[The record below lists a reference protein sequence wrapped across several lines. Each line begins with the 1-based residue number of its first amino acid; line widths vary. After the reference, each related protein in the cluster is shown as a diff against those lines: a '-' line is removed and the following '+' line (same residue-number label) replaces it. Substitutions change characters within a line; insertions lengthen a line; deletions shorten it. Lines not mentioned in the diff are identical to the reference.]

1 MVPGGGRRS
10 VVAVECPARN
20 ALIKLA
26 RRARRSAAVTTCLR
40 AFSAICSSIIAYLD
54 RLLQIQIASVS

>member
-10 VVAVECPARN
+10 VVAVQCPARN

-26 RRARRSAAVTTCLR
+26 RRARRSRCHDMPAH
-40 AFSAICSSIIAYLD
+40 FSAICSSIIAYLD